1 MSSWRALKIFRLT
14 VVALAVLALGSA
26 VFTWYQARQA
36 AWHYPPMGEFV
47 GRPGARLHFLAS
59 RNGPPVVL
67 LHGNPG
73 SMRDFDP
80 VFADLE
86 RTHQVVAIDRPGHG
100 YSDRPTA
107 ATPRDQ
113 ARLLR
118 EALAQIGII
127 QPVVVGHSWGG
138 ALAMIFALESPEEVS
153 GLVLVASRA
162 VPRAD
167 SGGALYAATR
177 TPVMGSFLR
186 WTVLVPLGRGLVS
199 SGLRDA
205 YAPDPVPPGET
216 AAAQALWL
224 RPSQSEATVW
234 DTANLQEALG
244 TYAPRF
250 SRIRAPVTIIVGDR
264 DALLNESGELH
275 RLLPQSKLHVLP
287 DTGHMVPR
295 TRPEVIAEAV
305 RALAPSGIGKH

>member
-1 MSSWRALKIFRLT
+1 LT
-14 VVALAVLALGSA
+14 VVTLAVLALGSA
-26 VFTWYQARQA
+26 VFTWYQAGQA

-80 VFADLE
+80 VFANLE

-100 YSDRPTA
+100 YSERPAA

-118 EALAQIGII
+118 EALAQIGIV

-138 ALAMIFALESPEEVS
+138 ALALIFALEHPEEVA
-153 GLVLVASRA
+153 GLVLVGARA
-162 VPRAD
+162 VARAD
-167 SGGALYAATR
+167 RGGLLYGAVR
-177 TPVMGSFLR
+177 TPVVGSLFR
-186 WTVLVPLGRGLVS
+186 WTFLLPLGRGRVA
-199 SGLRDA
+199 SGLREA
-205 YAPDPVPPGET
+205 YAPDPVPPEEI
-216 AAAQALWL
+216 AAAQTLWL
-224 RPSQSEATVW
+224 RPAEASATVW
-234 DTANLQEALG
+234 DTANLQEALT

-250 SRIRAPVTIIVGDR
+250 SQIRAPVTIIVGDH
-264 DALLNESGELH
+264 DSLLNQSRELH
-275 RLLPQSKLHVLP
+275 RRLPQSKLQILP
-287 DTGHMVPR
+287 NTGHMVPR

-305 RALAPSGIGKH
+305 RVLSARKAPSP